1 MLEQLPE
8 MCETDSI
15 FEFQAKSAHTRNTQV
30 FILCFPVAF
39 MTAISVCTLRE
50 AKTSVLEIQPHSS

>member
-8 MCETDSI
+8 ICQTDSI
-15 FEFQAKSAHTRNTQV
+15 FVFQAKSAHTRKTQV
-30 FILCFPVAF
+30 FILFFPVAF

-50 AKTSVLEIQPHSS
+50 AKTSFL